1 MGLMNCMAG
10 ITVTEK
16 LLLCTCPAVDAE
28 ESSST
33 NSSSP
38 HHPIILHDHNFVFCS
53 HSFLLLPFCNK
64 FKSWI
69 FFFFP
74 EACSQC
80 FTLITSITIIKELK
94 RPSLKR
100 KLRSA
105 ILFQV
110 HLKSISLPS
119 EVSKSLPGHVF
130 RIHEVTLHYECLQYN
145 LHIGLSL
152 SITLM

>member
-1 MGLMNCMAG
+1 M
-10 ITVTEK
+10 
-16 LLLCTCPAVDAE
+16 D
-28 ESSST
+28 
-33 NSSSP
+33 
-38 HHPIILHDHNFVFCS
+38 
-53 HSFLLLPFCNK
+53 
-64 FKSWI
+64 

-74 EACSQC
+74 EACNQC
-80 FTLITSITIIKELK
+80 FILITSITIIKELK

-119 EVSKSLPGHVF
+119 EVSKSTPGHVF

-145 LHIGLSL
+145 LHIALSL
-152 SITLM
+152 TITLT